1 VSAFGRWPED
11 WHVLTPPSIPGRL
24 RKPPK
29 GLQRG
34 DLLLR
39 CPLDP
44 TPRQRG
50 IQTLQRLVYER
61 SHASFTH
68 VGIYVGTGYVVDA
81 TPEFGVAARPLRAF
95 FEGGY
100 VRARR
105 LAGVKRTARSAV
117 ADVAIAWAKTKQ
129 PYAKG
134 AAAAALLSAVAKPS
148 QGSAWRRLLEEIVQ
162 RERTRLGRESRY
174 SCAYCGNLVDDIAAA
189 AANRSIINDE
199 TCFAALPAAFSAN
212 IAEYEN
218 VQLGW

>member
-1 VSAFGRWPED
+1 M
-11 WHVLTPPSIPGRL
+11 PGRL
-24 RKPPK
+24 RRPPK

-34 DLLLR
+34 DVLLR
-39 CPLDP
+39 CPIEP

-50 IQTLQRLVYER
+50 IQALQRLVYER
-61 SHASFTH
+61 RHASFTH
-68 VGIYVGTGYVVDA
+68 VGIYAGTGYVVDA
-81 TPEFGVAARPLRAF
+81 TLELGVAARPLRDF

-105 LAGVKRTARSAV
+105 LAGVKRTTRSAV
-117 ADVAIAWAKTKQ
+117 ADSAIAWAKAKQ
-129 PYAKG
+129 PYAKD
-134 AAAAALLSAVAKPS
+134 AAAAALLSAVGKPS
-148 QGSAWRRLLEEIVQ
+148 QASAWRRLLEEIVQ

-199 TCFAALPAAFSAN
+199 TCFAALPAAFSADVT
-212 IAEYEN
+212 EYEN